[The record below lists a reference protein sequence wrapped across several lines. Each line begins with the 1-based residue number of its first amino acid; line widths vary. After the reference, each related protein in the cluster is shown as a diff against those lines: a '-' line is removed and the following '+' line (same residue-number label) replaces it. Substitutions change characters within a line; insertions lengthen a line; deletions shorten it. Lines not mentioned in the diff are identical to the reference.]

1 MQHRA
6 EAAEEFGVDKI
17 SLLFPSKIFVVE
29 IIIAVQNMEK
39 LCKILRTL
47 EAVHMNERFRRRHG
61 LVVLDGRTH
70 HDGQNIILER
80 LQPELLCDVVRT
92 VGILKRQIELVL
104 SQYIAA
110 FRVVPGAVFS
120 STVSVDIDCNMLSE
134 LSGVF
139 QSVVSGITVTEG
151 DLCYFNGLW
160 GCMLVLLV

>member
-6 EAAEEFGVDKI
+6 DATEEFRVDEI
-17 SLLFPSKIFVVE
+17 SEGLPSEVFIVE
-29 IIIAVQNMEK
+29 IVILVQDVEV
-39 LCKILRTL
+39 LGQLPGTL
-47 EAVHMNERFRRRHG
+47 ETLHMNERFRRRHG

-110 FRVVPGAVFS
+110 VRVVPGAVFS
-120 STVSVDIDCNMLSE
+120 STVPVDIDCDMLSE

-160 GCMLVLLV
+160 NCMLLL

>member
-1 MQHRA
+1 
-6 EAAEEFGVDKI
+6 
-17 SLLFPSKIFVVE
+17 
-29 IIIAVQNMEK
+29 
-39 LCKILRTL
+39 
-47 EAVHMNERFRRRHG
+47 MNERFRRRHG

-70 HDGQNIILER
+70 HDGENIILER

-120 STVSVDIDCNMLSE
+120 STVSVDIDCDMLSE
-134 LSGVF
+134 LSGVL

-160 GCMLVLLV
+160 GCMLLL